1 MKKLKRDHDFE
12 ASLNSVEK
20 ETWMP
25 LQKIVTEFLRKAETY
40 EETVLEFLYNY
51 KALGCNMLLNI
62 YFLYSHR
69 LFPENLVVSDKHGE

>member
-40 EETVLEFLYNY
+40 EENSVGIPLQL
-51 KALGCNMLLNI
+51 
-62 YFLYSHR
+62 
-69 LFPENLVVSDKHGE
+69 